1 MHCDEA
7 PLIAELCLSWL
18 DKAPLA
24 PEQQQQEEEQSQSQ
38 EQEQEQSLTDRV
50 EFVHQP
56 KL

>member
-24 PEQQQQEEEQSQSQ
+24 PEQQQEEEEQL
-38 EQEQEQSLTDRV
+38 QEQSLTDRV

>member
-24 PEQQQQEEEQSQSQ
+24 TEQQQEEEQSQS
-38 EQEQEQSLTDRV
+38 QSLTDRV